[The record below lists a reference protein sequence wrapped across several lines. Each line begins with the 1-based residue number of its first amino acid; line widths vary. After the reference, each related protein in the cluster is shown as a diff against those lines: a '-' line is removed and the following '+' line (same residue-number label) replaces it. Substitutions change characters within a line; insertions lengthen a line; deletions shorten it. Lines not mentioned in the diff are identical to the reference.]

1 MKRHVKLSTGLT
13 TLAVS
18 VCLILLAGLP
28 AVAAPQPYKGKT
40 LRVVLANHP
49 WAEAIKPLI
58 PEFEK
63 ETGIKVNAES
73 YFEDQLTQKLSVE
86 FASGSSTIDV
96 FMQRPLQEAKQFYK
110 NGWYADLKP
119 FVTDPKHTPKN
130 WELEDFFP
138 TAMQAETVKGHLTG
152 VPIVT
157 EQEIIYYRKDLFE
170 KDKIKVPTTLAE
182 LEAAAKHFND
192 PDKGFYGFV
201 ARGQRSAAVTQFSSY
216 LYSFGGRFHEEDDAK
231 LNTPEAI
238 QAFTFYGNMLRK
250 YGPPGVLNMSWPQ
263 ALGIFAQGKAA
274 MYTDASVFYS
284 NMLDATKSVIGDKVG
299 FAVFPAGPAGSRP
312 YSVTSWGVSLAGT
325 SKNKEAAWEFIKW
338 ATSKELTLKT
348 QAKSVPS
355 ARTSVWESKEGV
367 ANFPP
372 QLVQVI
378 AKSGKVGF
386 PYDRPAVIAVGAAR
400 DIIGQVIIASINGE
414 DVKAAANKANE
425 DFQALLD
432 KEK

>member
-1 MKRHVKLSTGLT
+1 MKRRTQFRVGLVT
-13 TLAVS
+13 LVGLCLVLLAV
-18 VCLILLAGLP
+18 LP
-28 AVAAPQPYKGKT
+28 AAAAPQPYKGKT

-63 ETGIKVNAES
+63 ETGIIVQAES

-86 FASGSSTIDV
+86 FASGTSTIDV
-96 FMQRPLQEAKQFYK
+96 FMQRPLQEAKQFHK
-110 NGWYADLKP
+110 NGWYTDLKP
-119 FVTDPKHTPKN
+119 FVDNVKFTPKD
-130 WELEDFFP
+130 WDADDFFP
-138 TAMQAETVKGHLTG
+138 TALQAETVKGRLTG
-152 VPIVT
+152 IPIVT

-170 KDKIKVPTTLAE
+170 KDKIKVPTTLDE
-182 LEAAAKHFND
+182 LEAAAKHFNE

-201 ARGQRSAAVTQFSSY
+201 ARGQRSPAVTQFSSY
-216 LYSFGGRFHEEDDAK
+216 LYSFGGKFNEEDDAK

-238 QAFTFYGNMLRK
+238 KAFTFYGNMLRK
-250 YGPPGVLNMSWPQ
+250 YGPPGVLNMAWPQ
-263 ALGIFAQGKAA
+263 ALAIFAQGKAA

-284 NMLDATKSVIGDKVG
+284 NMLDPKQSVVGDKVG
-299 FAVFPAGPAGSRP
+299 FAVFPAGPAGARP
-312 YSVTSWGVSLAGT
+312 YSVTSWGISMPAT

-338 ATSKELTLKT
+338 ATSKELTLKA

-355 ARTSVWESKEGV
+355 ARSSVWESKEGV

-378 AKSGKVGF
+378 AKSGKIGF

-400 DIIGQVIIASINGE
+400 DIVGLVIVAAINGE

-425 DFQALLD
+425 EYQALLD